1 VSFRNV
7 LAGVVAVLL
16 LLDGLTFVPAHAAS
30 SRACDAWARDYARNA
45 SRQGQVVRR
54 GTFGALVGLGIGAA
68 TGGAAAGAAIGG
80 GVGALSGTH
89 ARQRTAD
96 QIYWAAYRDSRGL
109 DARDEF
115 GQRADVDSNRMSTRR
130 EGFDERGTAAYV
142 VVEHKVAMCRER
154 LNGRGER
161 LARRRSMLSARQSAV
176 LAFAEGTACPS

>member
-1 VSFRNV
+1 MPRSPII
-7 LAGVVAVLL
+7 LL
-16 LLDGLTFVPAHAAS
+16 MSRETSRRAHS
-30 SRACDAWARDYARNA
+30 S
-45 SRQGQVVRR
+45 
-54 GTFGALVGLGIGAA
+54 
-68 TGGAAAGAAIGG
+68 AIHIF
-80 GVGALSGTH
+80 TPPEH
-89 ARQRTAD
+89 
-96 QIYWAAYRDSRGL
+96 RGL